1 MAPRKSSN
9 VLNPKPLTQDLTKPS
24 TFVQSY
30 FLNALRLQ
38 RAIRTTLSP
47 ILDRENFSYV
57 FPVLDEILGFST
69 LGLFRGANGI
79 SVLLKIS
86 LGFWQL

>member
-1 MAPRKSSN
+1 MKPRKSSN

-38 RAIRTTLSP
+38 RAISTTLSP
-47 ILDRENFSYV
+47 IFDRENLTEV
-57 FPVLDEILGFST
+57 FPALDEILSFST

-79 SVLLKIS
+79 SALLKIS